1 MVALAALSWIY
12 NYAAGKHPVG
22 ADKLDRARMRIADKA
37 KEYGHNVQ
45 HKAQEATHQAA
56 A

>member
-1 MVALAALSWIY
+1 MALVALSWMY
-12 NYAAGKHPVG
+12 NYVAGKHPVG

-37 KEYGHNVQ
+37 KEYGHYMQ
-45 HKAQEATHQAA
+45 HKAREVTHQAA